1 MTTQERWKDQMYEGH
16 WRFLRQS
23 PLGERN
29 IPFVEDKKSDK
40 WQIALVMYLLT
51 TALIGALA

>member
-1 MTTQERWKDQMYEGH
+1 MTTQERWKDPMYEGH

-40 WQIALVMYLLT
+40 WQIALVLYLLT
-51 TALIGALA
+51 IIIIGALV